1 MILDLDVESG
11 SAAVAAIHQRLVATS
26 DAVRDGPRFLA
37 DVRARMKLAPVCL
50 SGELALP
57 HARTDAV
64 SRLVLGVARTA
75 GPLAFDAEHPGVRF
89 VFLIGT
95 PKAAAMQYLQ
105 VVAAIARFFRNPAA
119 RARLL
124 DAPDEAEFRATLS
137 GSAAALR

>member
-11 SAAVAAIHQRLVATS
+11 SAAVEAIHERLVAAGDS
-26 DAVRDGPRFLA
+26 VRDGPRFLA

-50 SGELALP
+50 SGDLALP

-64 SRLVLGVARTA
+64 SRLVLGLARTA
-75 GPLAFDAEHPGVRF
+75 GPLQFDAEHPAVRF

-95 PKAAAMQYLQ
+95 PRAAATQYLQ
-105 VVAAIARFFRNPAA
+105 VVAAIARFFRNPVA

-124 DAPDEAEFRATLS
+124 EAPDEAEFRAILS